1 MSTNNS
7 TLTGYKIDYA
17 NQTITLNYKFNK
29 AAQIYHSE
37 QFNLLQELE
46 HAFPHFKV
54 VIQSGRV
61 QKETNKNKRLT
72 YENME
77 TYISTYEN
85 SKELLAMFETVKM
98 MSKPL
103 ASPYKYVRD
112 WFKAQ
117 FPNHDK
123 PSAIDT
129 IKPRAKLLS
138 APNVDNYQAKQES
151 EQAAGT

>member
-29 AAQIYHSE
+29 AAQIYHSAE
-37 QFNLLQELE
+37 YNLLQELE
-46 HAFPHFKV
+46 HDFPHFKV
-54 VIQSGRV
+54 IVQSGRV

-72 YENME
+72 YGNME

-112 WFKAQ
+112 WFEAQ
-117 FPNHDK
+117 FPNYK
-123 PSAIDT
+123 KAPVFQNG
-129 IKPRAKLLS
+129 KLS
-138 APNVDNYQAKQES
+138 IVPVATPNVIEYKQKMSQAS
-151 EQAAGT
+151 